1 MSQISDLFLWSGG
14 VLYVFDHPCPNFL
27 WVNRVVLT
35 VRRSLPVFPH
45 EQTSSERSG
54 MSQRCQQATSFD
66 HAIGAGEQCRW
77 HAEAERLRSLEID
90 NQVKLGRL
98 LDRNVSRL
106 GPSQYHVDVFRR
118 PSP

>member
-1 MSQISDLFLWSGG
+1 MVAPG
-14 VLYVFDHPCPNFL
+14 
-27 WVNRVVLT
+27 VNRAVLT
-35 VRRSLPVFPH
+35 VRQSLPVFPDK
-45 EQTSSERSG
+45 QTCSKSIG

-66 HAIGAGEQCRW
+66 HVIGAGEQRRW

-98 LDRNVSRL
+98 FDRNVARL
-106 GPSQYHVDVFRR
+106 GPSQYLVDVFRR